1 MTPERAES
9 IAFMPGASDSSW
21 RAAAE
26 AIWSNGRRRCCV
38 DDTWICGEEAVDF
51 GGGCTKAAA
60 ADGLKT
66 FAGVSDNNPVV
77 NIAESGKNLILIWL
91 QVYNV

>member
-1 MTPERAES
+1 VTPERAES

-60 ADGLKT
+60 A
-66 FAGVSDNNPVV
+66 VV